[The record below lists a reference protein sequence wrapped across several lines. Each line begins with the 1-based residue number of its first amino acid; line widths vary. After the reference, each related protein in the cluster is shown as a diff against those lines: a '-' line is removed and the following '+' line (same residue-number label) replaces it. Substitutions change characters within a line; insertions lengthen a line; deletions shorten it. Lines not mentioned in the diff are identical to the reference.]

1 MARKTNWIQK
11 AIKRPGAFRKKA
23 QARGMSTREFAQQV
37 TQNPRRYD
45 ARTRKQASLAL
56 TLMGMQK
63 RRSKKR

>member
-37 TQNPRRYD
+37 MQNPGRYD
-45 ARTRKQASLAL
+45 TRTRKQASLAL
-56 TLMGMQK
+56 TLMAMK

>member
-23 QARGMSTREFAQQV
+23 QARGMTTREFAQQV
-37 TQNPRRYD
+37 MANPKRYD
-45 ARTRKQASLAL
+45 TRTRKQASLAL
-56 TLMGMQK
+56 TLIGMQK